1 MMKPWHFLTIFIV
14 LLIIYFVIMA
24 LTAPPMP
31 SPEGYHNPYWYS
43 PSTWF
48 NSYGNTLGT
57 NRAPAS
63 WWSYDDL
70 TDPNQYNYYNRAN
83 NDYYNRNLSWWQSY
97 NPVSYYRNT
106 SSYSYPY
113 RYGYRS
119 YY

>member
-31 SPEGYHNPYWYS
+31 DPEGYYNNRYWYS

-70 TDPNQYNYYNRAN
+70 YNPNQYNYYNRAN

-106 SSYSYPY
+106 STYSHPY
-113 RYGYRS
+113 RYGYR
-119 YY
+119 Y